1 MKKLKGKLILL
12 IFLFSWILLFYISG
26 SNAPWQNF
34 DYSKLNSN
42 EVVAELGDISSLNYD
57 RMGFTKA
64 IVRYVE
70 SENAWIVGT
79 ERGELFLFSNEGK
92 QLWKHSLGIGK
103 LIAIAISNNSKIAY
117 VGEQS
122 PAGNLYAINT
132 HNGDILW
139 KLAAS
144 DFIGTDPSLRSYPSI
159 VHISVDKN
167 DNVYANAY
175 RFLMKKNGD
184 RGYDGKMLAVS
195 MKGELLWKFPKEGNI
210 DSWINWCDVN
220 DNNQKVVISTSAYE
234 FREEMNYK
242 DTMYLPDNDK
252 IYLENILYNIKE

>member
-79 ERGELFLFSNEGK
+79 EERIILFLMRE
-92 QLWKHSLGIGK
+92 
-103 LIAIAISNNSKIAY
+103 NNY
-117 VGEQS
+117 
-122 PAGNLYAINT
+122 
-132 HNGDILW
+132 
-139 KLAAS
+139 
-144 DFIGTDPSLRSYPSI
+144 
-159 VHISVDKN
+159 
-167 DNVYANAY
+167 
-175 RFLMKKNGD
+175 
-184 RGYDGKMLAVS
+184 
-195 MKGELLWKFPKEGNI
+195 GNI
-210 DSWINWCDVN
+210 
-220 DNNQKVVISTSAYE
+220 
-234 FREEMNYK
+234 
-242 DTMYLPDNDK
+242 L
-252 IYLENILYNIKE
+252 